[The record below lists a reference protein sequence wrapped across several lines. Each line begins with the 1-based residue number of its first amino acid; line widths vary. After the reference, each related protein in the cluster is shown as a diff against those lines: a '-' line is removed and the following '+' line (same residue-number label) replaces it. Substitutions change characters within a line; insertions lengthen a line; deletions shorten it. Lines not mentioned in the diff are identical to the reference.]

1 MGAHGSWV
9 QNWQI
14 LLPMLL
20 ILSVLKVYADC
31 HLHFAALALV
41 YPAVSVMY
49 LLAVPFLLM
58 LI

>member
-1 MGAHGSWV
+1 MVAHGLWV

-20 ILSVLKVYADC
+20 ILSVLKVYADY

-41 YPAVSVMY
+41 HPAVSVMY